1 MVKKMDLYRK
11 TAIIVGVLFI
21 AATVTSVIGG
31 LLVESII
38 DSPDDLVNVSEN
50 ENQVI
55 LGVLLEL
62 TWAASAVA
70 ITVLMFPILKKQN
83 EGLALGYVGARI
95 FEGVIA
101 VVGAISG
108 LLLITL
114 SQEFV
119 IAGAPDAT
127 YFQAFGTLLLGA
139 RDLAW
144 WIGPMIVFA
153 LSALIFNY
161 LLYHS
166 KLIPRWLSVW
176 GFIGAT
182 LLLAEGL
189 LGMFD
194 LTISTFLAAPIAVQE
209 MVLAVWLIVKG
220 FNPSAIA
227 SKSAKK
233 DTN

>member
-1 MVKKMDLYRK
+1 MDSYRK
-11 TAIIVGVLFI
+11 IAIIVGVLFI
-21 AATVTSVIGG
+21 AATVTSVVGG

-38 DSPDDLVNVSEN
+38 DSSDDLVNVSEN

-62 TWAASAVA
+62 VWAASAVA

-176 GFIGAT
+176 GFIGAA

-189 LGMFD
+189 LGMFS
-194 LTISTFLAAPIAVQE
+194 LTISPVLAAPIAVQE
-209 MVLAVWLIVKG
+209 MALAVWLIVKG
-220 FNPSAIA
+220 FNPQEIK
-227 SKSAKK
+227 SKSG
-233 DTN
+233 

>member
-1 MVKKMDLYRK
+1 MDSYRK
-11 TAIIVGVLFI
+11 IAIIVGVLFI
-21 AATVTSVIGG
+21 AATVTSVVGG

-38 DSPDDLVNVSEN
+38 DSSDDLVNVSEN

-62 TWAASAVA
+62 VWAASAVA

-119 IAGAPDAT
+119 IAGAPDGS
-127 YFQAFGTLLLGA
+127 YFQAFGALLLGA
-139 RDLAW
+139 RELAW

-176 GFIGAT
+176 GFIGAA

-189 LGMFD
+189 LGMFS
-194 LTISTFLAAPIAVQE
+194 LTISPVLAAPIAVQE
-209 MVLAVWLIVKG
+209 MALAVWLIVKG
-220 FNPSAIA
+220 FNPQEIK
-227 SKSAKK
+227 SKSG
-233 DTN
+233 